1 MKRLF
6 FIYLTACAIILASCG
21 GEGGTTQ
28 KATTTDDKKAQ
39 PEAKAN
45 MLDREV
51 LEAKLKEIGF
61 PIYPGAEFEKLQ
73 KASGYFKG
81 YYIQY
86 NLPEISSESKEAVEK
101 FYSKIPELIIDIKIR
116 HIFGDCWECQAVCK
130 EVSECQKMPIISAT
144 IQTPK
149 TILNVPC

>member
-21 GEGGTTQ
+21 GGGGTTQ
-28 KATTTDDKKAQ
+28 KATTTDDKKVQ

-61 PIYPGAEFEKLQ
+61 PIYPGAEFEKLE

-81 YYIQY
+81 YYIHY
-86 NLPEISSESKEAVEK
+86 NIPEISSESEEAVEK
-101 FYSKIPELIIDIKIR
+101 FYEDVFEKMKESGWKDVLGLYWEKGDMLLHLGHHCSDLGAGMHFLGIS
-116 HIFGDCWECQAVCK
+116 FGLR
-130 EVSECQKMPIISAT
+130 SEQ
-144 IQTPK
+144 
-149 TILNVPC
+149 